1 MGLLVTFGQVENIF
15 MTQAMQSDWQNFDWL
30 EQAQRWIC
38 DELAAQ
44 AITITGPIDQFHI
57 RPWST
62 VMRIPTGQGDVY
74 FKASASV
81 AVHDTAVTQTIFHY
95 RPDTIPPVLA
105 IDFERGWL
113 LLADGGLRLREAF
126 KAGKA
131 MHDWSEILADYA
143 GLQIDLAGHVDE
155 LLAVGVPDQRLA
167 RLPGLYEGIL
177 ADTQCLL
184 IDQPDGLTSA
194 EYERLLAA
202 APQVAQ
208 MCRQLAGYGVPESL
222 HHNDLHDGNI
232 FVGNGRTL
240 FFDWGDS
247 SISHPFF
254 CLRTVFVSMENTF
267 GLAEDDPVF
276 DTFSRTYLDRWTQ
289 FETEVNL
296 NDAFALARR
305 LWALSS
311 AVKYHIFLN
320 QIGDTAFRENYAGA
334 VASLLQEFLAA
345 NPSL

>member
-1 MGLLVTFGQVENIF
+1 MI
-15 MTQAMQSDWQNFDWL
+15 QAMQSDWQNPDWL
-30 EQAQRWIC
+30 EQAQRWIR
-38 DELAAQ
+38 DKLAAQ

-74 FKASASV
+74 FKASAATS
-81 AVHDTAVTQTIFHY
+81 AHDTAVTQTIARY
-95 RPDTIPPVLA
+95 QPEAIPTVLA
-105 IDFERGWL
+105 VDIDRGWL
-113 LLADGGLRLREAF
+113 LVADGGQRLREAF
-126 KAGKA
+126 QVDKKPI
-131 MHDWSEILADYA
+131 HDWSEILAEYA
-143 GLQIDLAGHVDE
+143 RFQMTMAGHVDE
-155 LLAVGVPDQRLA
+155 LLALGVPDQRLA

-194 EYERLLAA
+194 EYERLIAA

-240 FFDWGDS
+240 FYDWGDS

-254 CLRTVFVSMENTF
+254 CLRTVFVSMEYTF
-267 GLAEDDPVF
+267 DLAEDDPIF
-276 DTFSRTYLDRWTQ
+276 DAFGRDYWRCWLQ
-289 FETEVNL
+289 FETEENL
-296 NDAFALARR
+296 AAAFALARR
-305 LWALSS
+305 LWPLSTT
-311 AVKYHIFLN
+311 VKYYVFVN
-320 QIGDTAFRENYAGA
+320 QIVDEELKADYVGI
-334 VASLLQEFLAA
+334 VPSLLQEFLAA
-345 NPSL
+345 NPVRP